1 MKTERRSEKNMV
13 QVKKICKTA
22 LGVSAIYII
31 AVLLS
36 LVLCERVNDLESVE
50 RTAEY
55 HQSLA
60 LHLF

>member
-1 MKTERRSEKNMV
+1 MV